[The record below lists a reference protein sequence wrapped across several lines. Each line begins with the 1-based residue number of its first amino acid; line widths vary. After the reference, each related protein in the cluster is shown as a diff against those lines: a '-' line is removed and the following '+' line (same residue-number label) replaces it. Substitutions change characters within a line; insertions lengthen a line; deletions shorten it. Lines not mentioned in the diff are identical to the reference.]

1 MPRILLV
8 DDDRGV
14 LRALG
19 RVIHFMP
26 LALLQGEAVIES
38 YEEPH
43 LALERVAQI
52 EFDLIIADYLMPK
65 MHGVA
70 FMRQLNA
77 LHSHA
82 SRLMLSGHARVLEQ
96 IDAVK
101 GLGAVELMAKPWD
114 DEELKQAIARLLRAR
129 RDQRGLQ
136 AQVQAISAAMLAAS
150 ASR

>member
-14 LRALG
+14 LRSLG

-26 LALLQGEAVIES
+26 MSQLHGEAVIES
-38 YEEPH
+38 FEEPM
-43 LALERVAQI
+43 LALERVAQC

-70 FMRQLNA
+70 FIRQLNV

-82 SRLMLSGHARVLEQ
+82 PRLMLTGHMRVLEY
-96 IDAVK
+96 INAVN

-114 DEELKQAIARLLRAR
+114 DDMLRQAIARLLKSR
-129 RDQRGLQ
+129 REQRGMPIQMMAPAMQ
-136 AQVQAISAAMLAAS
+136 APSA
-150 ASR
+150 R

>member
-1 MPRILLV
+1 MPRIMLV

-14 LRALG
+14 LRSLG

-26 LALLQGEAVIES
+26 MALLQGEAVIES
-38 YEEPH
+38 FEEPM
-43 LALERVAQI
+43 LALERVALC
-52 EFDLIIADYLMPK
+52 EFDLIIADYLMPN

-82 SRLMLSGHARVLEQ
+82 PRLMLSGHVRVLEY
-96 IDAVK
+96 INAVK

-114 DEELKQAIARLLRAR
+114 DEVLKQAIARLLQSR
-129 RDQRGLQ
+129 REQRGVPVQMQSPVVQQ
-136 AQVQAISAAMLAAS
+136 ATSA
-150 ASR
+150 R